1 MISQFKKAT
10 GLVGAAMLA
19 ALVNIPA
26 SHAAT
31 GTTAVD
37 ITFPPLVILYYF
49 NNIDVTMDAA
59 DLETLVLNGNATELA
74 GCAASTGVGSNL
86 ECAST
91 TDPKTIS
98 GAGTITGTSIA
109 YSAAV
114 EADAP
119 ASSDLGSTAI
129 TVVLEN
135 AWAVRA
141 LATTLNASI
150 ALSGAG
156 DFTAPLISPANPT
169 PALTLTDGSN
179 IGDVQF
185 DVDLSAITGF
195 TASDV
200 LTITVVSP

>member
-1 MISQFKKAT
+1 M
-10 GLVGAAMLA
+10 LMAM
-19 ALVNIPA
+19 VNVPA
-26 SHAAT
+26 GQAAT

-74 GCAASTGVGSNL
+74 GCNSSTGTGANL

-91 TDPKTIS
+91 TDPKTIT
-98 GAGTITGTSIA
+98 GAGTITGTSIS

-141 LATTLNASI
+141 LATSLNATI
-150 ALSGAG
+150 AVSGTG
-156 DFTAPLISPANPT
+156 DFSSPVITPANPT

-179 IGDVQF
+179 IGDVEF
-185 DVDLSAITGF
+185 DVDLNAITGF
-195 TASDV
+195 TASDT

>member
-1 MISQFKKAT
+1 MIFKFKKAT

-19 ALVNIPA
+19 ALAHVPA

-74 GCAASTGVGSNL
+74 GCASSTGVGANL

-91 TDPKTIS
+91 TDPKAIS
-98 GAGTITGTSIA
+98 GAGTITGTSIS

-119 ASSDLGSTAI
+119 AVNDLGSTAI
-129 TVVLEN
+129 TVTLEN

-141 LATTLNASI
+141 LATSLTASI
-150 ALSGAG
+150 AVSGTG
-156 DFTAPLISPANPT
+156 DFTTPLIAPTNPT
-169 PALTLTDGSN
+169 PALTLTDGAN
-179 IGDVQF
+179 IGDVTF